1 METAT
6 AINATT
12 TMAITRIVDMPHG
25 YPLQPKVTRV
35 MEQHLV
41 DQPGI
46 EVLLG
51 DARAAAKG
59 EAQA

>member
-1 METAT
+1 
-6 AINATT
+6 
-12 TMAITRIVDMPHG
+12 
-25 YPLQPKVTRV
+25 